1 MSYVL
6 AKDLRNAVLQAAM
19 SGRLTN
25 QLSSDSDV
33 FDLIKNIEKDRNN
46 RIKNKEIKK
55 DSRLNFNQIHDERFD
70 IPNNWIWTTLGSILY
85 KLTDVTHKTPKY
97 SNTGIKFVSVKDMS
111 NGKLSLQ
118 NTKFIT
124 KEEHNEI
131 YQRCNPEKGD
141 ILLSKV
147 GTTGVPAIVD
157 TDEEFSLF
165 VSVALLKFNHNFIN
179 LNFLYLLLK
188 SPDVTQQAK
197 ENTRGIGNKNW
208 VLDSICKTEIPLPPI
223 EEQARIVA
231 KVDELMAKI
240 DEYEKLENELVE
252 LKQKFHEEMKASIL
266 KAAMEGKLTEQYH
279 QESATKIFDNHIP
292 HFNSDDACFD
302 IPDNWFWCYLKNI
315 AELLGGFAF
324 KSTDYIQN
332 GVRVIRISD
341 FNENGFV
348 DKNIVTYK
356 YDDSLSKYL
365 IKEKDILMCMTGGT
379 VGKNYYIK
387 KLNED
392 LLLNQRVANI
402 RCKKVNS
409 DFLNYIIKS
418 PFIQNIIDENKN
430 STNDNISMNLIKN
443 FPIPIP
449 PIEEQQRIVD
459 KLDQLLP
466 LCDGLM
472 EN

>member
-1 MSYVL
+1 
-6 AKDLRNAVLQAAM
+6 
-19 SGRLTN
+19 
-25 QLSSDSDV
+25 
-33 FDLIKNIEKDRNN
+33 
-46 RIKNKEIKK
+46 
-55 DSRLNFNQIHDERFD
+55 
-70 IPNNWIWTTLGSILY
+70 
-85 KLTDVTHKTPKY
+85 
-97 SNTGIKFVSVKDMS
+97 
-111 NGKLSLQ
+111 
-118 NTKFIT
+118 
-124 KEEHNEI
+124 
-131 YQRCNPEKGD
+131 
-141 ILLSKV
+141 
-147 GTTGVPAIVD
+147 
-157 TDEEFSLF
+157 
-165 VSVALLKFNHNFIN
+165 
-179 LNFLYLLLK
+179 
-188 SPDVTQQAK
+188 
-197 ENTRGIGNKNW
+197 
-208 VLDSICKTEIPLPPI
+208 
-223 EEQARIVA
+223 
-231 KVDELMAKI
+231 MAKI

-292 HFNSDDACFD
+292 YFNSDDACFD